1 MTLNAEYGIP
11 YKQSGGISHS
21 SAFKYKKS
29 RKYYL
34 CESVDN
40 IEALNTIRKAKQVL
54 PMTEKDF
61 KIDKLKDGTFRVTRI
76 DISGDYHT
84 HMKSKQLAKTVIHN
98 VCYGKIPLNS
108 RDYTLI
114 SMYRLSNDEK
124 YRSKIQEILNTR
136 KQKGKKDNYC
146 NPSRYK
152 SGRNF

>member
-40 IEALNTIRKAKQVL
+40 IEALNKIRKAKYVL

-136 KQKGKKDNYC
+136 KQKGKKDYYY
-146 NPSRYK
+146 NPSRK
-152 SGRNF
+152 RSGGIF

>member
-1 MTLNAEYGIP
+1 
-11 YKQSGGISHS
+11 
-21 SAFKYKKS
+21 
-29 RKYYL
+29 
-34 CESVDN
+34 
-40 IEALNTIRKAKQVL
+40 
-54 PMTEKDF
+54 MTEKDF
-61 KIDKLKDGTFRVTRI
+61 KIDKLKDGTFRVTRT
-76 DISGDYHT
+76 DISGDCHT

-124 YRSKIQEILNTR
+124 YRSKIQKILDTR
-136 KQKGKKDNYC
+136 KQKGKKDYYY